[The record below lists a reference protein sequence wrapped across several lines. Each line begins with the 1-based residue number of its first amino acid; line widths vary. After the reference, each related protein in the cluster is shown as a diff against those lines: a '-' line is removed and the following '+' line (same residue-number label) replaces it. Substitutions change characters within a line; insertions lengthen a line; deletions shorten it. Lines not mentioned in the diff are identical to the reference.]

1 MFRNKHIDSTLRSVH
16 DWFARQLGDLKP
28 KGATASLDG
37 VRGLA
42 FLIVLCQHVSSM
54 TANLGFWQP
63 GANPFLAAF
72 LLSGSSGVTLFFV
85 LSGFLLFL
93 PYAQAFVLK
102 KTWPE
107 AKIFYLRRVLRI
119 FPGYFFS
126 LFILVVFSKPFLLQP
141 HNWRQLLPFLTFT
154 MEFGSSALINGP
166 YWTLAVEFQ
175 YYLLLPLIALAIY
188 SLTRLVRPEK
198 RIRIV
203 VVCLLLMI
211 VWGLATRAFGEH
223 SMLHPDEHFGLPPAI
238 FAHLLQAI
246 YGNYGKFFEDFAVGM
261 LIALGY
267 ISVLNSPQKEQYLRR
282 LHQAGP
288 LFCVISVLCFVFA
301 IMRNY
306 SEAYLHFWSF
316 VPSFFLRLPWLTEF
330 AFAIGYGCFVLAVL
344 FNRPGQWI
352 KRIFEWTPLRWI
364 GLISYSLYIW
374 HLPILLAIETNIGP
388 SLKHLS
394 HPLAFFLSWFL
405 VFSVSVF
412 FCFFTYILIEKP
424 GMQLSERLRQ
434 QILQRRA
441 NASVAPQTS
450 QQGNF
455 DPLDEETEKR
465 PVVRPG
471 YVEEPSLAE
480 VRRNGSS
487 VVADRS
493 GLA

>member
-1 MFRNKHIDSTLRSVH
+1 MEQSMFRNKHIYSTQQSVH
-16 DWFARQLGDLKP
+16 AWFARQLGDLKP

-54 TANLGFWQP
+54 AAILGFWSP

-102 KTWPE
+102 KSWPE

-126 LFILVVFSKPFLLQP
+126 LFILVFFSKPFLLQP
-141 HNWRQLLPFLTFT
+141 HNWHQLLPFLTFT
-154 MEFGSSALINGP
+154 MQFGSSALINGP

-175 YYLLLPLIALAIY
+175 YYLLLPLIAFAIY
-188 SLTRLVRPEK
+188 GLTRLVRPER
-198 RIRIV
+198 RIRVV
-203 VVCLLLMI
+203 VVCLLAMI
-211 VWGLATRAFGEH
+211 VWGLATRALGDH
-223 SMLHPDEHFGLPPAI
+223 STLHPNEHFGLPPRI
-238 FAHLLQAI
+238 FSVFIQI
-246 YGNYGKFFEDFAVGM
+246 VYGNYGKFFEDFAAGM

-267 ISVLNSPQKEQYLRR
+267 IYVLNSPQKEQYLRR
-282 LHQAGP
+282 LHQVGP
-288 LFCVISVLCFVFA
+288 LLCVISVLCFAFA

-306 SEAYLHFWSF
+306 AEAYLHFWSF
-316 VPSFFLRLPWLTEF
+316 VPSFFLRFPWITEF
-330 AFAIGYGCFVLAVL
+330 TFAIGYSCFVLAVL
-344 FNRPGQWI
+344 FNRSGGWI

-374 HLPILLAIETNIGP
+374 HLPILLAIAANLGP
-388 SLKHLS
+388 SLKHFS
-394 HPLAFFLSWFL
+394 HPLSFFLFWFL
-405 VFSVSVF
+405 VFTVSVF
-412 FCFFTYILIEKP
+412 CCFFLYILIEKP

-441 NASVAPQTS
+441 PTQSASVSPQIS
-450 QQGNF
+450 LQSDF
-455 DPLDEETEKR
+455 ERLDEETEKR
-465 PVVRPG
+465 PVVRPS
-471 YVEEPSLAE
+471 YADASPLSE
-480 VRRNGSS
+480 VRQNS
-487 VVADRS
+487 
-493 GLA
+493 